1 MNRRESIMLLGAA
14 SVLWPIVASAQGQP
28 SPIVGFV
35 SSRSADES
43 AAQVAALLRGLEKAG
58 YRPGRDV
65 EIEYRWAEGRYDR
78 LPTLVADLVRSHVT
92 VIIAAGGFVTALAA
106 KGATSS
112 IPTIFIG
119 GESDPV
125 KIGLVA
131 SLARPGAN
139 ITGVSILNVALAS
152 KRLQLLHELA
162 PKAARVAIL
171 ANPNTTDIA
180 LQTRD
185 LEDAAKTMG
194 LEASVVA
201 AAAERDFDAAFAA
214 LAHAHA
220 DALII
225 ASDPFLTGQ
234 RERIVALAAQSGVPA
249 MYDLREYAAAGG
261 LMSYGPS
268 LAEAY
273 RQAGRYAGEILKGA
287 KPADL
292 PVIQSSTFELVINLK
307 TAKALGIEIPP
318 SLLARADEVI
328 E

>member
-1 MNRRESIMLLGAA
+1 MMVRALIALFGTVAA
-14 SVLWPIVASAQGQP
+14 LWLVAVGAQGRA
-28 SPIVGFV
+28 SPVVGFV

-43 AAQVAALLRGLEKAG
+43 AQQVAALLQGLAEAG
-58 YRPGRDV
+58 YRQGSDV

-78 LPTLVADLVRSHVT
+78 LPELAADLVRHKVA

-106 KGATSS
+106 KAATSS
-112 IPTIFIG
+112 IPIVFIG
-119 GESDPV
+119 GEADPV

-152 KRLQLLHELA
+152 KRMQLLHELA

-171 ANPNTTDIA
+171 ANPNLMDLA
-180 LQTRD
+180 RQTRD

-194 LEASVVA
+194 LEATVVA
-201 AAAERDFDAAFAA
+201 AAAEQDFDAAFAA
-214 LAHAHA
+214 VAARRA

-234 RERIVALAAQSGVPA
+234 RERIVALAAKSGVPA

-273 RQAGRYAGEILKGA
+273 RQAGRYAGRVLKGA

-292 PVIQSSTFELVINLK
+292 PVIQAAKFELVINLK
-307 TAKALGIEIPP
+307 TAKALGVGISP
-318 SLLARADEVI
+318 SLLAQADEVI

>member
-1 MNRRESIMLLGAA
+1 MKRRRLITLLGAA
-14 SVLWPIVASAQGQP
+14 VLWPVVASAQGQA
-28 SPIVGFV
+28 SPVVGFV

-43 AAQVAALLRGLEKAG
+43 APQVAALLRGLEKAG

-78 LPTLVADLVRSHVT
+78 LPALVADLVRSNVT

-112 IPTIFIG
+112 IPTVFIG

-131 SLARPGAN
+131 SLSRPGAN

-162 PKAARVAIL
+162 PKATRVAIL

-194 LEASVVA
+194 LEATVVA
-201 AAAERDFDAAFAA
+201 AGAERDFDAAFAA
-214 LAHAHA
+214 VAHAHA

-225 ASDPFLTGQ
+225 ASDPFLTSE
-234 RERIVALAAQSGVPA
+234 RTRIVALAAQSGVPV

-273 RQAGRYAGEILKGA
+273 RQAGRYAGEILKGT

-307 TAKALGIEIPP
+307 TAKALGLEIPA
-318 SLLARADEVI
+318 SLLASADEVI